1 MTLAHYLV
9 VSGILF
15 SIGLFG
21 VMVRRNL
28 LVVLMCLE
36 MMLAAASLSMVAFSR
51 FRLQDGLPDFDA
63 QMLVF
68 FVITVAAAEVAVA
81 LAIIVSL
88 FRSKQ
93 TVNLTTLDSLRG

>member
-93 TVNLTTLDSLRG
+93 TVNLTALDSLRG